1 MSPSCASPAC
11 LSTGFHAHTHLQ
23 PSGREIA
30 IELFCFLAMP
40 ESLLMELASLG
51 VHKRNLLEARV
62 VTQSRAFL
70 RMNPVDREDLIRRC
84 YSKNRSTE

>member
-1 MSPSCASPAC
+1 
-11 LSTGFHAHTHLQ
+11 
-23 PSGREIA
+23 
-30 IELFCFLAMP
+30 MP